1 MLKPIPSYYRDRLCK
16 TLLAV
21 ALLVNAFCFP
31 AQGYAEEER
40 LPETVA
46 IESVLCTDHVVT
58 PLTKGQQSI
67 QYGAFSAGIQSPFRA
82 CISGQLLHYHNQL
95 ARLHLKLF
103 STSQGTLYTRL
114 LLPIIISRS
123 SFEGPTLLS

>member
-1 MLKPIPSYYRDRLCK
+1 MLKPAPSYYRDRLCK

-31 AQGYAEEER
+31 AQAYAEEER

-46 IESVLCTDHVVT
+46 IESLLSADHVVK
-58 PLTKGQQSI
+58 PLIKEEQSI
-67 QYGAFSAGIQSPFRA
+67 QYWALSAGIQLPFRA
-82 CISGQLLHYHNQL
+82 CISGQLLRYHNQL

-103 STSQGTLYTRL
+103 STSQRTLQTNL
-114 LLPIIISRS
+114 LLPIIITRS
-123 SFEGPTLLS
+123 SIDEPVFLS